1 MIQQSHPRH
10 ISRQNITQKDTCC
23 PMFTAALFPTA
34 KIWEQAKCPSTDE
47 WIKKLW
53 YMCVCVYVHICIV
66 AITEPLKKK
75 KKTDEIIPFA
85 ATWRDPET
93 IILSE
98 SKSERERQIPW
109 YHSYVESKIWHNE
122 LIYETETDSQTERTD
137 LWLREEGWAEEGCI
151 GSLGLADVTTIYIYN
166 R

>member
-1 MIQQSHPRH
+1 MSIDRWVDKE
-10 ISRQNITQKDTCC
+10 IVV
-23 PMFTAALFPTA
+23 
-34 KIWEQAKCPSTDE
+34 
-47 WIKKLW
+47 
-53 YMCVCVYVHICIV
+53 YVCVCICTYMYSGYYW
-66 AITEPLKKK
+66 AIKKK